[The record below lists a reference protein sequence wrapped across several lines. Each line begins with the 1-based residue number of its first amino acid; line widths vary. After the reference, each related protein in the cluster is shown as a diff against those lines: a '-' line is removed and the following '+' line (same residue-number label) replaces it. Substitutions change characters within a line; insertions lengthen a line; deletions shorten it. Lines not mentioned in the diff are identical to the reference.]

1 MKLFKQII
9 QVSSYL
15 HAQFIW
21 TLNVWYLDYKKK
33 STSVQSD
40 QMPFCLS
47 QVQSTMENGYL
58 RRLWTLKSRKVNN
71 IPGNNSKVRSS
82 CYRKGENWN

>member
-1 MKLFKQII
+1 MLH
-9 QVSSYL
+9 VSSYL
-15 HAQFIW
+15 RYISFKLEISDIL
-21 TLNVWYLDYKKK
+21 TKK
-33 STSVQSD
+33 STSFHSD

-58 RRLWTLKSRKVNN
+58 RRLCTLKSGKVNN

>member
-1 MKLFKQII
+1 MLH
-9 QVSSYL
+9 VSSYL
-15 HAQFIW
+15 RHNSFKLEILVIL
-21 TLNVWYLDYKKK
+21 TIRRK
-33 STSVQSD
+33 STRFQSD

-58 RRLWTLKSRKVNN
+58 RRLCTLKSGKVNN

-82 CYRKGENWN
+82 CYRKGEN